1 MDMETFVQ
9 ITEATLKMGFG
20 ALIAALSTWFILRN
34 MNSRTTRENRRM
46 QILEEV
52 ASQVATMTHTFA
64 KYSTLVLESIQY
76 ADRWPATRKQELDT
90 ISNELTAE
98 FRRIA
103 DAQAKLLMLGEKNL
117 ELGLRVYSA
126 RLTAYTRQV
135 YVGRRDLTPDQMTS
149 FKQAINEARELFYEL
164 LSRKY
169 DRLLANA

>member
-1 MDMETFVQ
+1 MNMETYVQ
-9 ITEATLKMGFG
+9 ITEATLQMGLG

-34 MNSRTTRENRRM
+34 MNQRTSRENRRV

-76 ADRWPATRKQELDT
+76 AERWPVNRKQEMEAINKELM
-90 ISNELTAE
+90 NE
-98 FRRIA
+98 FKQIA

-126 RLTAYTRQV
+126 RMTAYTRQV
-135 YVGRRDLTPDQMTS
+135 YVGRRDLTPDQVNS
-149 FKQAINEARELFYEL
+149 LKQAINQARDLFYEL

-169 DRLLANA
+169 DRLLASA

>member
-1 MDMETFVQ
+1 MNMDTYVQ
-9 ITEATLKMGFG
+9 ITEATLQMGLG

-34 MNSRTTRENRRM
+34 QNQKTSRENRRM

-52 ASQVATMTHTFA
+52 ASQVGNITHSFA

-76 ADRWPATRKQELDT
+76 IDRWPAARKQELEK
-90 ISNELTAE
+90 ISNELMLE
-98 FRRIA
+98 FKQIA

-126 RLTAYTRQV
+126 RMTAYTRQV
-135 YVGRRDLTPDQMTS
+135 YVGRRDLTPEQVNTL
-149 FKQAINEARELFYEL
+149 KQSIGEARDLFYEL